1 VNEEVIELAIKLK
14 LTSTQLHLIA
24 QDVTRKE
31 IKDVMF
37 SLKNNNAPG
46 LDGFNAVFFKRMW
59 QIVGE
64 DVINIVNSFFQTHR
78 MHKEMNATTISRIP
92 KVANPTRLTDFILY
106 LPTIQFINASLRF

>member
-1 VNEEVIELAIKLK
+1 VADSFFFGK
-14 LTSTQLHLIA
+14 LTYVL
-24 QDVTRKE
+24 KE
-31 IKDVMF
+31 EDTNIIR
-37 SLKNNNAPG
+37 G
-46 LDGFNAVFFKRMW
+46 
-59 QIVGE
+59 IVGE